1 MANSNNKKTTLLSAQ
16 KRLMLFVAGIAT
28 VVVAGLG
35 VWHHFRVNA
44 AFAPQAE
51 VAEAPSQLHNTPGAG
66 NPSDQ
71 YVAVQNAQNALTS
84 AQAKE
89 DQTSAVPTITRSNF
103 VSDPNSFDSANDAAN
118 TAANTAPQSCPLSKV
133 VYMYR
138 PNPANCSVE
147 NLKLA
152 RESGVTATELRC
164 QACGCPALRAA
175 GYTVGDLRD
184 SGLGADDLH
193 RCGFALNDLMSAGF
207 SATELKKAG
216 FSAADLH
223 NAGFSANQLAAA
235 GFSPSELA
243 AAGYTPNEIKTAMA
257 ALAASPLKPGSGAC
271 SVAALQKARQNGVSP
286 AALKDQGCDLAAMRA
301 AGFTATELKAAGF
314 DAAALKSAGYSAA
327 DLKKAGFTAAQL
339 KAAGVTAA
347 ELQQAGYSAADLKN
361 AGFTAADL
369 KAAGFTPAQLKDAG
383 YSAAELK
390 NAGFTAGDLRT
401 AGYSAADL
409 KQAGYSPAA
418 LRDAGYSAAELKQAG
433 FTPAQLKTAGYTPG
447 DLVRAGFSP
456 DAAGYAPAPVATNA
470 SAQGSTQGLIQSSMP
485 SINGQ
490 DPSQEVRRMQAAQ
503 QLMMS
508 QQQRLDAVQQM
519 QGQMMMQATKL
530 MAGWSNAGTQTVQR
544 APDPTPAANGANGA
558 NANGAAGANI
568 PTGPVIKAGT
578 IMFAV
583 LDSAINSDEAN
594 TPVMATI
601 VSGDLKGAKLLGQFT
616 RVDKRLLLNFN
627 VINVPSFSKSF
638 AANVVAIDPNTARTA
653 MSGYVDNHYLL
664 RYGSLFASSFLS
676 GVAQGIQQQNTTSNC
691 MGPFCVTTHGSM
703 SPTDYVWMGL
713 GKTGEQYASN
723 MSSNFNRPPTVQIP
737 GGVGMGLLFMSD
749 VTLPEALPAKPAI
762 LGE

>member
-1 MANSNNKKTTLLSAQ
+1 MANSNNKKISLLSAQ
-16 KRLMLFVAGIAT
+16 KRLILFAAGLVT
-28 VVVAGLG
+28 VVVAGFG
-35 VWHHFRVNA
+35 VWHHYRVNA

-51 VAEAPSQLHNTPGAG
+51 VAQAPSQLHNTPGAG

-71 YVAVQNAQNALTS
+71 YVAVQNAQNALIS
-84 AQAKE
+84 AQAKD

-118 TAANTAPQSCPLSKV
+118 TPANTPANTAAQSCPLSKV

-152 RESGVTATELRC
+152 RESGVTALELRC

-207 SATELKKAG
+207 TATELKKAG
-216 FSAADLH
+216 FSAADL
-223 NAGFSANQLAAA
+223 AAV
-235 GFSPSELA
+235 
-243 AAGYTPNEIKTAMA
+243 GYADNA
-257 ALAASPLKPGSGAC
+257 ALANTAVPLHPGTGAC
-271 SVAALQKARQNGVSP
+271 SVSALQKARQNGVSP

-314 DAAALKSAGYSAA
+314 DAATLKAAGYSVA

-339 KAAGVTAA
+339 KAAGATAA
-347 ELQQAGYSAADLKN
+347 ELQQAGFSAADLKN
-361 AGFTAADL
+361 AGFTAAEL
-369 KAAGFTPAQLKDAG
+369 KGASFTPAQLKDAG

-390 NAGFTAGDLRT
+390 NAGFTAGDLRV

-433 FTPAQLKTAGYTPG
+433 FTPAQLKAAGYTPG
-447 DLVRAGFSP
+447 NLVRAGFAP
-456 DAAGYAPAPVATNA
+456 DAAGYAPAAAATPA
-470 SAQGSTQGLIQSSMP
+470 ADTAVSTPGLMQSSMP
-485 SINGQ
+485 SINGD

-530 MAGWSNAGTQTVQR
+530 MGGWSNAATQTVQR
-544 APDPTPAANGANGA
+544 APDPVAAANGVNGA
-558 NANGAAGANI
+558 NANSAAGVNLPA
-568 PTGPVIKAGT
+568 GPVIKAGT

-583 LDSAINSDEAN
+583 LDSAINSDETN

-627 VINVPSFSKSF
+627 MINVPSFSKSF

-676 GVAQGIQQQNTTSNC
+676 GVSQGIQQQNTTSSC
-691 MGPFCVTTHGSM
+691 LGPFCVTSHGGM
-703 SPTDYVWMGL
+703 SPTDYVWLGL

-749 VTLPEALPAKPAI
+749 VTLPESLPAKPAI